1 MGHSESKNMS
11 YKKFIVATDNHGGLV
26 CHEAK
31 KVLLAFCETWKPNY
45 RIHLGDLW
53 DFSPLRRGASQEEKA
68 HGIADDFIEGL
79 KFLDDYK
86 PNYLTLGN
94 HDDRIY
100 QYATH
105 CADGMLRERCE
116 ELVIASEKEFK
127 RRKITFCEYKVTQYL
142 RLPEGGPKLIHGFR
156 STVSPARAHYDNW
169 GSCLHGHCHTVDEH
183 TARHIDGGKA
193 YSVGCMADLNQ
204 LSYSDRQPAKLGH
217 RNGFL
222 YGIINTKTGDWKA
235 WQVSKENEVWI
246 SPQGML

>member
-1 MGHSESKNMS
+1 MS

-26 CHEAK
+26 SKDAMR
-31 KVLLAFCETWKPNY
+31 VLLAFCDSWKPAY

-68 HGIADDFIEGL
+68 YGISDDYVEGL
-79 KFLDDYK
+79 NFLDEYK
-86 PNYLTLGN
+86 PQFLTLGN

-100 QYATH
+100 QYAQH
-105 CADGMLRERCE
+105 CSDGMLRERCE
-116 ELVIASEKEFK
+116 ELVLASEKEFK
-127 RRKITFCEYKVTQYL
+127 RRKITFCEYKVTKFL
-142 RLPEGGPKLIHGFR
+142 RMPEGGPKLIHGFR
-156 STVSPARAHYDNW
+156 STVSPAKAHFDNW

-193 YSVGCMADLNQ
+193 YSIGCMADLDQ

-235 WQVSKENEVWI
+235 WQVTKENGVWI
-246 SPQGML
+246 SPQGIL

>member
-1 MGHSESKNMS
+1 MGHSESKVMS
-11 YKKFIVATDNHGGLV
+11 YRKFIVATDNHGGLV

-142 RLPEGGPKLIHGFR
+142 KLPEGGPKLIHGFR

-235 WQVSKENEVWI
+235 WQVSKENEAWI

>member
-1 MGHSESKNMS
+1 MS

-26 CHEAK
+26 SKEAV
-31 KVLLAFCETWKPNY
+31 KVLLAFCDSWKPAY

-68 HGIADDFIEGL
+68 YGISDDYVEGL
-79 KFLDDYK
+79 NFLDQYK
-86 PNYLTLGN
+86 PNFLTLGN

-100 QYATH
+100 QYAQH

-116 ELVIASEKEFK
+116 ELVLASEKEFK
-127 RRKITFCEYKVTQYL
+127 RRKITFCEYKVTKYL
-142 RLPEGGPKLIHGFR
+142 RMTEGGPKLIHGFR
-156 STVSPARAHYDNW
+156 STISPAKAHFDNW
-169 GSCLHGHCHTVDEH
+169 GECLHGHCHTEDEY

-193 YSVGCMADLNQ
+193 YSVPCMADLDQ

-235 WQVSKENEVWI
+235 WQVTKENGVWI
-246 SPQGML
+246 SPQGIL

>member
-1 MGHSESKNMS
+1 MN

-26 CHEAK
+26 SKDAMR
-31 KVLLAFCETWKPNY
+31 VLLAFCDSWKPSY

-68 HGIADDFIEGL
+68 YGISDDYVEGL
-79 KFLDDYK
+79 NFLDEYK
-86 PNYLTLGN
+86 PQFLTLGN

-100 QYATH
+100 QYAQH

-116 ELVIASEKEFK
+116 ELVMASEKEFK
-127 RRKITFCEYKVTQYL
+127 RRKITFCEYNVTKFL
-142 RLPEGGPKLIHGFR
+142 RMPEGGPKLIHGFR
-156 STVSPARAHYDNW
+156 STVSPAKAHFDNW

-193 YSVGCMADLNQ
+193 YSIGCMADLDQ

-235 WQVSKENEVWI
+235 WQVTKENGIWI
-246 SPQGML
+246 SPQGIL